1 METISVLMC
10 TYKEPIEWINKTI
23 DSVIHQTLIPT
34 EYIII
39 VDNPEYQ
46 ELISVLEEYKN
57 KYKYIKYY
65 VNNKNMGL
73 VKSLNYGLTKCNGKY
88 IARIDADDFAETER
102 FEKQLEYLKNNNLDF
117 VGCGYNTFYD
127 DKILCIREGTPG
139 EENLKKILKFS
150 NCIAHP
156 TWFLKK
162 KVYDELQGY
171 RDIQA
176 CEDLDFIIRAVLNG
190 YKIGNVKECL
200 MWYRDNP
207 NSISHKNSYKQE
219 ATKIILCRYYRRHNI
234 ISLENLKKI
243 QNGKSY
249 KRLYTNLE
257 KISEGSLKK
266 YFYVT
271 FYIKKIKNKYI
282 NICKK
287 KARGKY

>member
-10 TYKEPIEWINKTI
+10 TYKEPIEWIKKTI
-23 DSVIHQTLIPT
+23 DSVINQTLIPT

-39 VDNPEYQ
+39 VDNPDYK
-46 ELISVLEEYKN
+46 ELISVLQEYTN
-57 KYKYIKYY
+57 NYKYIKYY
-65 VNNKNMGL
+65 INNKNMGL
-73 VKSLNYGLTKCNGKY
+73 VKSLNYGLTKCSGEY

-102 FEKQLEYLKNNNLDF
+102 FEMQLKYLKDNNLDF
-117 VGCGYNTFYD
+117 VGSGYNIFYD
-127 DKILCIREGTPG
+127 DKILSTREGTSG
-139 EENLKKILKFS
+139 EEYLKKILRFS

-176 CEDLDFIIRAVLNG
+176 CEDLDFIIRAVLSG

-207 NSISHKNSYKQE
+207 NSISHKNAYKQE
-219 ATKIILCRYYRRHNI
+219 ATKIVLCRYYRRNNI
-234 ISLENLKKI
+234 LSLEDLKKI

-249 KRLYTNLE
+249 KRLCLNLE
-257 KISEGSLKK
+257 RISEDSFRK
-266 YFYVT
+266 YFCLTY
-271 FYIKKIKNKYI
+271 YIKKTKNKYI

-287 KARGKY
+287 KSRGKH